1 MGDMASHTHAL
12 RRGGGGGSVLG
23 TSSLYRGLTVYRV
36 VCVLYRGLLR
46 DMVSHTYVLVASP
59 LLGAAISR
67 PLNRVQ
73 SLTSL
78 MVLRLT
84 LVCCI
89 MGRKFPF
96 LTHPHEPHTDWVK
109 PNST

>member
-12 RRGGGGGSVLG
+12 RGGGGGSVLG
-23 TSSLYRGLTVYRV
+23 TSSLYRCLTVYRV

-73 SLTSL
+73 CLTSL

-89 MGRKFPF
+89 MGRKSLFSHIRTNHIPIG
-96 LTHPHEPHTDWVK
+96 
-109 PNST
+109 